1 MQEDP
6 SNIHWHCCRFADLS
20 LTALQ
25 HIYAA
30 RQAVF
35 VVEQKCFYL
44 DVDGLDEQAW
54 HLAAW
59 SPLHTLPLAYARLF
73 PPGVKYA
80 EASIGRVLTL
90 DAVRGQGWGRLLVER
105 AVGQCD
111 TLFGGSALRI
121 SAQAH
126 LERFYQAFG
135 FQPVGEP
142 YMEDG
147 SPHIEMQRP
156 SVVQHAAES
165 R

>member
-1 MQEDP
+1 MQTDP
-6 SNIHWHCCRFADLS
+6 STPQWQCCRFTELS
-20 LTALQ
+20 LSALQ

-59 SPLHTLPLAYARLF
+59 SPLHAQPLAYARLF

-90 DAVRGQGWGRLLVER
+90 DAVRGRGWGRLLVER
-105 AVGQCD
+105 AVAQCD

-126 LERFYQAFG
+126 LERFYGGFG
-135 FQPVGEP
+135 FHAVGKA

-147 SPHIEMQRP
+147 IPHIEMQRP
-156 SVVQHAAES
+156 AVPVTVKP
-165 R
+165 